1 MATKRAA
8 LNRDRVLRAAMR
20 LADEGGLD
28 SLSMRRLG
36 QTLGVEAMS
45 LYNHVAGKDEILDG
59 LGDLVMREFELPPPD
74 GEWEASLRRLAISA
88 HDALIRHPWAASL
101 LVSPARSIPTR
112 MRYIDAVCG
121 CLRTAGFSP
130 ESTFHAYH
138 AIDSHILGFTLWE
151 LGHALPDVSED
162 TMREFL
168 RTLPRD
174 EYPHLAEHVDQHLH
188 GTNRDDQPEFEFGL
202 DLVLDGFKRLGG

>member
-1 MATKRAA
+1 
-8 LNRDRVLRAAMR
+8 
-20 LADEGGLD
+20 
-28 SLSMRRLG
+28 
-36 QTLGVEAMS
+36 EAMS

-59 LGDLVMREFELPPPD
+59 LGDLVMREFELPPPNGD
-74 GEWEASLRRLAISA
+74 WESSLRRLAVSA

-101 LVSPARSIPTR
+101 LVSPARRIPTR

-130 ESTFHAYH
+130 EATFHAYH

-151 LGHALPDVSED
+151 LGHAMPDVSKDAIE
-162 TMREFL
+162 EFL

-202 DLVLDGFKRLGG
+202 DLILDGFKRL

>member
-1 MATKRAA
+1 VATTRPP
-8 LNRDRVLRAAMR
+8 LTRDRILEAGIR
-20 LADEGGLD
+20 LADEGGIE
-28 SLSMRRLG
+28 SVTMRKLG
-36 QTLGVEAMS
+36 QALGVEAMS

-59 LGDLVMREFELPPPD
+59 LGDLVMREFELPPPNGD
-74 GEWEASLRRLAISA
+74 WESSLRRLAVSA

-101 LVSPARSIPTR
+101 LVSPARRIPTR

-130 ESTFHAYH
+130 EATFHAYH

-151 LGHALPDVSED
+151 LGHAMPDVSKDAIE
-162 TMREFL
+162 EFL

-202 DLVLDGFKRLGG
+202 DLILDGFKRLR

>member
-1 MATKRAA
+1 MATTRPP
-8 LNRDRVLRAAMR
+8 LTRDRILEAGIR
-20 LADEGGLD
+20 LADEGGIE
-28 SLSMRRLG
+28 SVTMRKLG
-36 QTLGVEAMS
+36 QALGVEAMS

-59 LGDLVMREFELPPPD
+59 LGDLVMREFELPPPNGD
-74 GEWEASLRRLAISA
+74 WESSLRRLAVSA

-101 LVSPARSIPTR
+101 LVSPARRIPTR

-130 ESTFHAYH
+130 EATFHAYH

-151 LGHALPDVSED
+151 LGHALPDVSKDAIE
-162 TMREFL
+162 EFL

-202 DLVLDGFKRLGG
+202 DLILDGFKRLR

>member
-1 MATKRAA
+1 MATTRPP
-8 LNRDRVLRAAMR
+8 LTRDRILEAGIR
-20 LADEGGLD
+20 LADEGGIE
-28 SLSMRRLG
+28 SVTMRKLG
-36 QTLGVEAMS
+36 QALGVEAMS

-59 LGDLVMREFELPPPD
+59 LGDLVMREFELPPPNGD
-74 GEWEASLRRLAISA
+74 WESSLRRLAVSA

-101 LVSPARSIPTR
+101 LVSPARRIPTR

-130 ESTFHAYH
+130 EATFHAYH

-151 LGHALPDVSED
+151 LGHAMPDVSKDAIE
-162 TMREFL
+162 EFL

-202 DLVLDGFKRLGG
+202 DLILDGFKRLR